1 MLCRAWYQR
10 PAWFYRGITDSLHR
24 CSFFWAWLA
33 RLGRGHGLLAA
44 TIVPPSTSS
53 QLPCFIFTMDSE
65 GVRCRYRTLAIVLGP
80 WSNRDAVTNAAI
92 LDLQLTAFWRH
103 LCGDAFRRQSRISD
117 LLRSAVAGIHRRLS
131 TVEISESLSRMS
143 LDRRFPSV
151 WVLHKRRATRTPQRM
166 GTCPS
171 SGCTVGPPLGG
182 VVGFQR

>member
-1 MLCRAWYQR
+1 
-10 PAWFYRGITDSLHR
+10 
-24 CSFFWAWLA
+24 
-33 RLGRGHGLLAA
+33 
-44 TIVPPSTSS
+44 
-53 QLPCFIFTMDSE
+53 MDSE
-65 GVRCRYRTLAIVLGP
+65 GVRCRYRTLAIVLDP

-151 WVLHKRRATRTPQRM
+151 GFCTKGELPAHRKEWARALRQVALWVYLLVALWV
-166 GTCPS
+166 S
-171 SGCTVGPPLGG
+171 SGDHRQWAGCD
-182 VVGFQR
+182 VGFVSAARVKRHRNRPVLLLIVQDWCAHSNVRNEA